1 MCIFCDIVNKTKPS
15 TIVYE
20 DDFVMALL
28 DINPITKG
36 HTLIIPKKH
45 YETFDK
51 IDNETSIHI
60 FSSIKKLIPLYEEKY
75 KMDGYNL
82 ICSNGR
88 EAQQD
93 IFHVH
98 IHLIPQYKEDTMK
111 IKFIVN

>member
-1 MCIFCDIVNKTKPS
+1 MCIFCEIVNKTKPS

-20 DDFVMALL
+20 DDFVMAFL
-28 DINPITKG
+28 DINPISKG

-45 YETFDK
+45 YETFDEMDEK
-51 IDNETSIHI
+51 TSIHM
-60 FSSIKKLIPLYEEKY
+60 FSSIKKIISLYKDKY

-88 EAQQD
+88 EAQQE

-98 IHLIPQYKEDTMK
+98 IHLIPRYKEDKLK
-111 IKFIVN
+111 INFS